1 MQERRR
7 SLAWAS
13 VFFGCGALSALIGYV
28 RLLEAH
34 VVPALALARGL
45 FVSGLMFAAYVTIT
59 VRVVRELRYA
69 AAPRVQAQVLLGAG
83 VGLFLVS
90 MALSLR

>member
-1 MQERRR
+1 MQQRRG
-7 SLAWAS
+7 SLAWAAI
-13 VFFGCGALSALIGYV
+13 FFGCGALSALIGYV
-28 RLLEAH
+28 RLLDAH
-34 VVPALALARGL
+34 VVPAPALVRGL

-59 VRVVRELRYA
+59 LRVVRELRYA

>member
-13 VFFGCGALSALIGYV
+13 VFFGCGALSALLGYG
-28 RLLEAH
+28 RLLEAR
-34 VVPALALARGL
+34 VATTPALGRGL
-45 FVSGLMFAAYVTIT
+45 VVAGLMFAVYVTIT
-59 VRVVRELRYA
+59 IRVVRDLRYA

-90 MALSLR
+90 VALSLR

>member
-7 SLAWAS
+7 NLAWAS
-13 VFFGCGALSALIGYV
+13 VFFGCGALSALVGYV

-34 VVPALALARGL
+34 VVPAVVLVRGL

-59 VRVVRELRYA
+59 VRVVRELQYA
-69 AAPRVQAQVLLGAG
+69 AAPRIQVQVLLGAG